1 MADTTRNTQ
10 NKMEKRTISHD
21 DISEIIIMTAATVHC
36 FTKGELTKEIAL
48 KYIEESSIKEEFK
61 KEIQL
66 VIEELSEESPKGS
79 DLDIDKIY
87 KTCPFYNI
95 LTIEEKDGNIS
106 MKFSFNDTEYIAS
119 LEADKECATF
129 FCERNTGY
137 NPNILIAMWEESL
150 EDINLQKL
158 MECVRDVIAHLS

>member
-1 MADTTRNTQ
+1 
-10 NKMEKRTISHD
+10 MEKRTISHA

-36 FTKGELTKEIAL
+36 FTKGELTKEVAL
-48 KYIEESSIKEEFK
+48 KYIEESSIMKEFK

-66 VIEELSEESPKGS
+66 VNEELSEESPKGS
-79 DLDIDKIY
+79 DLDIDKVY
-87 KTCPFYNI
+87 KACPFYNI
-95 LTIEEKDGNIS
+95 LTLNEKDGNIS
-106 MKFSFNDTEYIAS
+106 MKFSFKDTEYIAS

-137 NPNILIAMWEESL
+137 SPNILIAMWEESL